1 MCRNCRFVKKIDFF
15 RIYEN
20 INLKWRTLCFHS
32 LSFIYFPK
40 ISFLVQDGRGYN
52 FLSIVLRITFANT
65 MVLLFA
71 LLWER
76 MTELG
81 RKQCKLDNRKCSVL
95 FKSHNNTEICG
106 YVGGFFHASVMNVTE
121 FFFCLQLP

>member
-1 MCRNCRFVKKIDFF
+1 
-15 RIYEN
+15 
-20 INLKWRTLCFHS
+20 
-32 LSFIYFPK
+32 
-40 ISFLVQDGRGYN
+40 
-52 FLSIVLRITFANT
+52 

-121 FFFCLQLP
+121 FFFLSSIAVTIAWKFTEIVGQPREITHKAHAFKNGDPVTVRVLRLRKKRACVLILKLAIKIFGPGS